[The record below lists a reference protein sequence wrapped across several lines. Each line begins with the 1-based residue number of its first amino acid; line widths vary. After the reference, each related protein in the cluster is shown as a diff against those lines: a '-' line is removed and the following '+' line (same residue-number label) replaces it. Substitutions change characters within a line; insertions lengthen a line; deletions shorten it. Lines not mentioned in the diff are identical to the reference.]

1 MFCKEWLSCSKKV
14 KLKDEDKKYM
24 CCKKKLKKT
33 IFLKHLSI
41 VKIRNI
47 FITFMILFHA
57 VISCRNQICEPPHF
71 SQD

>member
-1 MFCKEWLSCSKKV
+1 MFGKEWLSCSKKV

-47 FITFMILFHA
+47 FYYFHDF
-57 VISCRNQICEPPHF
+57 ISCSDFLPKSNL
-71 SQD
+71 